1 MSPARKPKAARAA
14 AGHAAENAERRSRS
28 NVEEGARIR
37 AAGALNSSKSESKT
51 GSNAGS
57 NTGDQ
62 LEGGVR
68 ALATSSSIVVTCG
81 AGGVGKTTVA
91 AAIGLGAARH
101 SEQRVLVLTIDPAKR
116 LAAALGLQSVGN
128 EATPI
133 PLVGAK
139 GSLAIAM
146 LDTSASWDDLI
157 RRISPDDATTSKILA
172 NPLYRNITQRFVQS
186 HDYVAMERLYELRE
200 QGSYDLIVIDT
211 PPSRNALDFLDAP
224 QRMADFFSSTLLKWI
239 TMPYR
244 LGGERAGR
252 LGYLAAKPF
261 YQVAD
266 RILGSD
272 FLADIAEFFL
282 LFQSMYDGFV
292 KRASSVGALLHAEDT
307 TFVVISTPSES
318 PLQEAE
324 FFLAELERRNLRTGA
339 LVVNRTLPELF
350 LDDRTRRAAAGLLD
364 AVPVSRVQS
373 NAVPEAVLKSNS
385 NAESKA
391 VSGVAGRGS
400 TQGRQSVQTG
410 QSIPSVQSEHM
421 VKAVAETFLRFADT
435 AETQKREL
443 AKLAKVPATVV
454 RIPLFET
461 PLADVDGLGSVVDA
475 IW

>member
-1 MSPARKPKAARAA
+1 MVLHAVHSEGRA
-14 AGHAAENAERRSRS
+14 
-28 NVEEGARIR
+28 
-37 AAGALNSSKSESKT
+37 
-51 GSNAGS
+51 
-57 NTGDQ
+57 
-62 LEGGVR
+62 GVR
-68 ALATSSSIVVTCG
+68 ELATSSSIVVTCG

-128 EATPI
+128 EATTI
-133 PLVGAK
+133 PLVEAK

-157 RRISPDDATTSKILA
+157 RRISPDGATTAKILA

-200 QGSYDLIVIDT
+200 QGLYDLIVIDT

-266 RILGSD
+266 RILGSA

-292 KRASSVGALLHAEDT
+292 KRASSVGALLHDEST
-307 TFVVISTPSES
+307 SFVVISTPSES

-339 LVVNRTLPELF
+339 LVVNRTLPDLF
-350 LDDRTRRAAAGLLD
+350 LDDRTRRAAAELLD
-364 AVPVSRVQS
+364 AVSGSHLGSVSRAKNREGALRGQ
-373 NAVPEAVLKSNS
+373 ER
-385 NAESKA
+385 
-391 VSGVAGRGS
+391 GQGRGS
-400 TQGRQSVQTG
+400 SGGSGHGSVGGVATRD
-410 QSIPSVQSEHM
+410 EHM
-421 VKAVAETFLRFADT
+421 VKSLAETFLRFSDS
-435 AETQKREL
+435 AETQQREL

-461 PLADVDGLGSVVDA
+461 PLADVDGLGAVVEA

>member
-1 MSPARKPKAARAA
+1 MAKRQ
-14 AGHAAENAERRSRS
+14 AE
-28 NVEEGARIR
+28 
-37 AAGALNSSKSESKT
+37 T
-51 GSNAGS
+51 GSQMPLTSQAPMKSQVPLKSHVARTGS
-57 NTGDQ
+57 KAKATNDGAASV
-62 LEGGVR
+62 GVR
-68 ALATSSSIVVTCG
+68 DLATSSSIVITCG

-101 SEQRVLVLTIDPAKR
+101 TEQRVLVLTIDPAKR

-133 PLVGAK
+133 QLVGAK

-157 RRISPDDATTSKILA
+157 RRISPDGPEGETTSKILA

-200 QGSYDLIVIDT
+200 QGLYDLIVIDT

-266 RILGSD
+266 RILGSA

-292 KRASSVGALLHAEDT
+292 ARASSVGALLHDDGT
-307 TFVVISTPSES
+307 SFVVISTPSES

-350 LDDRTRRAAAGLLD
+350 LDDRARRAAAGLLD
-364 AVPVSRVQS
+364 AVPVSKPKGGESSRGSGSRVLS
-373 NAVPEAVLKSNS
+373 RGGGSRG
-385 NAESKA
+385 A
-391 VSGVAGRGS
+391 VSRDPLSRDGGS
-400 TQGRQSVQTG
+400 SDALSRDGGLGDAVSRD
-410 QSIPSVQSEHM
+410 EHL
-421 VKAVAETFLRFADT
+421 VKALAETFLRFAES
-435 AETQKREL
+435 AETQQRQL
-443 AKLAKVPATVV
+443 ATLAKVPATVV

-461 PLADVDGLGSVVDA
+461 PLADVDGLGAVVQA

>member
-1 MSPARKPKAARAA
+1 MVLHAVHSEGRA
-14 AGHAAENAERRSRS
+14 
-28 NVEEGARIR
+28 
-37 AAGALNSSKSESKT
+37 
-51 GSNAGS
+51 
-57 NTGDQ
+57 
-62 LEGGVR
+62 GVR
-68 ALATSSSIVVTCG
+68 ELATSSSIVVTCG

-128 EATPI
+128 EATTI

-157 RRISPDDATTSKILA
+157 RRISPDGATTAKILA

-200 QGSYDLIVIDT
+200 QGLYDLIVIDT

-266 RILGSD
+266 RILGSA

-292 KRASSVGALLHAEDT
+292 KRASSVGALLHDEST
-307 TFVVISTPSES
+307 SFVVISTPSES

-339 LVVNRTLPELF
+339 LVVNRTLPDLF
-350 LDDRTRRAAAGLLD
+350 LDDRTRRAAAELLD
-364 AVPVSRVQS
+364 AVSGS
-373 NAVPEAVLKSNS
+373 HLGSVLRAKNRQGALRGQELGPGRRS
-385 NAESKA
+385 
-391 VSGVAGRGS
+391 SGGPGRGS
-400 TQGRQSVQTG
+400 LGGATTRDGDAIRDEAAPREG
-410 QSIPSVQSEHM
+410 DAIRDEHI
-421 VKAVAETFLRFADT
+421 VKALAETFLRFSDSAK
-435 AETQKREL
+435 TQQREL

-461 PLADVDGLGSVVDA
+461 PLADVDGLGAVVEA

>member
-1 MSPARKPKAARAA
+1 MSAVRKAKSARVSSDEKRQSEARSKVRTGGQAKAQ
-14 AGHAAENAERRSRS
+14 GSTAE
-28 NVEEGARIR
+28 
-37 AAGALNSSKSESKT
+37 L
-51 GSNAGS
+51 
-57 NTGDQ
+57 D
-62 LEGGVR
+62 EGGVR

-133 PLVGAK
+133 PLWGAK
-139 GSLAIAM
+139 GSQSGLPVGIEPPGGSRSGAEMGPGRSKQGSLAIAM

-157 RRISPDDATTSKILA
+157 RRISPDDATTTKILA

-272 FLADIAEFFL
+272 FLQDIAEFFL

-292 KRASSVGALLHAEDT
+292 KRASCVGALLHAEDT

-339 LVVNRTLPELF
+339 LVVNRTLPDLF

-364 AVPVSRVQS
+364 AMPVSK
-373 NAVPEAVLKSNS
+373 AKS
-385 NAESKA
+385 ADGA
-391 VSGVAGRGS
+391 TRGS
-400 TQGRQSVQTG
+400 LRLTRGGSRGLLRGESG
-410 QSIPSVQSEHM
+410 SHAHDEHM
-421 VKAVAETFLRFADT
+421 VKALAETFLRFAET
-435 AETQKREL
+435 AETQEREL

-461 PLADVDGLGSVVDA
+461 PLADVDGLGSVVQA

>member
-1 MSPARKPKAARAA
+1 VKA
-14 AGHAAENAERRSRS
+14 
-28 NVEEGARIR
+28 
-37 AAGALNSSKSESKT
+37 
-51 GSNAGS
+51 
-57 NTGDQ
+57 
-62 LEGGVR
+62 GVR
-68 ALATSSSIVVTCG
+68 GLATSSSIVVTCG

-91 AAIGLGAARH
+91 AAIGLGAARLT
-101 SEQRVLVLTIDPAKR
+101 EQRVLVLTIDPAKR
-116 LAAALGLQSVGN
+116 LAAALGLQAVGN

-139 GSLAIAM
+139 GSLSIAM

-157 RRISPDDATTSKILA
+157 RRISPDDETTTKILA

-200 QGSYDLIVIDT
+200 QGLYDLIVIDT

-266 RILGSD
+266 RILGSA

-282 LFQSMYDGFV
+282 LFQSMYEGFV
-292 KRASSVGALLHAEDT
+292 KRAASVGALLHDAAT
-307 TFVVISTPSES
+307 SFVVISTPSES

-324 FFLAELERRNLRTGA
+324 FFLAELERRELRTGA
-339 LVVNRTLPELF
+339 LVVNRTLPDLF
-350 LDDRTRRAAAGLLD
+350 LDDRARRAAAGLLD
-364 AVPVSRVQS
+364 REPVS
-373 NAVPEAVLKSNS
+373 K
-385 NAESKA
+385 
-391 VSGVAGRGS
+391 AGRSVGS
-400 TQGRQSVQTG
+400 SGTLGSSGSSGSLGSLGAASRND
-410 QSIPSVQSEHM
+410 HL
-421 VKAVAETFLRFADT
+421 VKALAETFLRFADT
-435 AETQKREL
+435 AETQQRQM
-443 AKLAKVPATVV
+443 ATLAKVPATVV
-454 RIPLFET
+454 RVPLFET
-461 PLADVDGLGSVVDA
+461 PLADVDGLGAVVEA

>member
-1 MSPARKPKAARAA
+1 MKSQRVVPRTAKSRASVH
-14 AGHAAENAERRSRS
+14 AGEVEDGPLVGGALIDGAAE
-28 NVEEGARIR
+28 
-37 AAGALNSSKSESKT
+37 
-51 GSNAGS
+51 
-57 NTGDQ
+57 
-62 LEGGVR
+62 GVR
-68 ALATSSSIVVTCG
+68 GLAVSSSIVVTCG

-101 SEQRVLVLTIDPAKR
+101 NEQRVLVLTIDPAKR

-128 EATPI
+128 EATEI

-157 RRISPDDATTSKILA
+157 RRISPDDGTTAKILA
-172 NPLYRNITQRFVQS
+172 NPLYKNITQRFVQS
-186 HDYVAMERLYELRE
+186 HDYVAMERLYELRD

-292 KRASSVGALLHAEDT
+292 KRASSVGALLHDESTA
-307 TFVVISTPSES
+307 FVVISTPSES

-324 FFLAELERRNLRTGA
+324 FFLAELERRKLRTAA
-339 LVVNRTLPELF
+339 LVINRTLPDLF
-350 LDDRTRRAAAGLLD
+350 LDDRTRRGAAGLLD
-364 AVPVSRVQS
+364 AMS
-373 NAVPEAVLKSNS
+373 VPESQPEPRS
-385 NAESKA
+385 PRE
-391 VSGVAGRGS
+391 
-400 TQGRQSVQTG
+400 
-410 QSIPSVQSEHM
+410 EHM
-421 VKAVAETFLRFADT
+421 VKALAETFLRFADT
-435 AETQKREL
+435 AEMQQRQL
-443 AKLAKVPATVV
+443 AKLARVPATVV
-454 RIPLFET
+454 HIPLFET
-461 PLADVDGLGSVVDA
+461 PLADVDGLGSVVQA

>member
-1 MSPARKPKAARAA
+1 VW
-14 AGHAAENAERRSRS
+14 RR
-28 NVEEGARIR
+28 
-37 AAGALNSSKSESKT
+37 
-51 GSNAGS
+51 
-57 NTGDQ
+57 
-62 LEGGVR
+62 
-68 ALATSSSIVVTCG
+68 
-81 AGGVGKTTVA
+81 
-91 AAIGLGAARH
+91 
-101 SEQRVLVLTIDPAKR
+101 
-116 LAAALGLQSVGN
+116 LQSVGN

-157 RRISPDDATTSKILA
+157 RRISPDAATTNKILA

-244 LGGERAGR
+244 LGGQRAGR

-292 KRASSVGALLHAEDT
+292 KRASSVGALLHDEGT
-307 TFVVISTPSES
+307 SFVVISTPSES

-339 LVVNRTLPELF
+339 LVVNRTLPDLF
-350 LDDRTRRAAAGLLD
+350 LDDRTRRGAAGLLD
-364 AVPVSRVQS
+364 ALPVSLPV
-373 NAVPEAVLKSNS
+373 
-385 NAESKA
+385 SKA
-391 VSGVAGRGS
+391 KAKAKGGEEPKGGTLRATPSTSKGLFGPSQAGAAARDL
-400 TQGRQSVQTG
+400 
-410 QSIPSVQSEHM
+410 HM
-421 VKAVAETFLRFADT
+421 VRAIAETFLRFADT
-435 AETQKREL
+435 AETQQRQL
-443 AKLAKVPATVV
+443 AKLARVPATVV

-461 PLADVDGLGSVVDA
+461 PLADVDGLGSVVQA

>member
-1 MSPARKPKAARAA
+1 MVLHAVHSEGRA
-14 AGHAAENAERRSRS
+14 
-28 NVEEGARIR
+28 
-37 AAGALNSSKSESKT
+37 
-51 GSNAGS
+51 
-57 NTGDQ
+57 
-62 LEGGVR
+62 GVR
-68 ALATSSSIVVTCG
+68 ELATSSSIVVTCG

-128 EATPI
+128 EATTI
-133 PLVGAK
+133 PLVEAK

-157 RRISPDDATTSKILA
+157 RRISPDGATTAKILA

-200 QGSYDLIVIDT
+200 QGLYDLIVIDT

-266 RILGSD
+266 RILGSA

-292 KRASSVGALLHAEDT
+292 KRASSVGAMLHDEST
-307 TFVVISTPSES
+307 SFVVISTPSES

-339 LVVNRTLPELF
+339 LVVNRTLPDLF
-350 LDDRTRRAAAGLLD
+350 LDDRTRRAAAELLD
-364 AVPVSRVQS
+364 AVSGSHLGSVSRAKNREGALRGQ
-373 NAVPEAVLKSNS
+373 ER
-385 NAESKA
+385 
-391 VSGVAGRGS
+391 GQGRGS
-400 TQGRQSVQTG
+400 SGGSGHGSVGGVATRD
-410 QSIPSVQSEHM
+410 EHM
-421 VKAVAETFLRFADT
+421 VKSLAETFLRFSDS
-435 AETQKREL
+435 AETQQREL

-461 PLADVDGLGSVVDA
+461 PLADVDGLGAVVEA

>member
-1 MSPARKPKAARAA
+1 MSPVRKAKTQTDAQKLSTTR
-14 AGHAAENAERRSRS
+14 
-28 NVEEGARIR
+28 
-37 AAGALNSSKSESKT
+37 SKT
-51 GSNAGS
+51 GDQFAG
-57 NTGDQ
+57 
-62 LEGGVR
+62 GGVR
-68 ALATSSSIVVTCG
+68 DLATSSSIVVTCG

-128 EATPI
+128 EATSI

-139 GSLAIAM
+139 GSLSIAM

-200 QGSYDLIVIDT
+200 QGSFDLIVIDT

-339 LVVNRTLPELF
+339 LVVNRTLPDLF
-350 LDDRTRRAAAGLLD
+350 LDDRTKRAAAELLD
-364 AVPVSRVQS
+364 GTPVPKPVSTAPSQVT
-373 NAVPEAVLKSNS
+373 
-385 NAESKA
+385 SKA
-391 VSGVAGRGS
+391 MGRGS
-400 TQGRQSVQTG
+400 TQGRQGAQGDQAT
-410 QSIPSVQSEHM
+410 QSEHM
-421 VKAVAETFLRFADT
+421 VRAVAETFLRFAET
-435 AETQKREL
+435 AETQRRQL

-461 PLADVDGLGSVVDA
+461 PLADVDGLGSVVQA

>member
-1 MSPARKPKAARAA
+1 MGPGRSAKGSQSGLTVGSEPTGGSRSGAEMGPGRSAKGSQSGLPVGQEPTDGTRS
-14 AGHAAENAERRSRS
+14 AAEMGPASTTQGSQSGLPVGMEPAGGSRS
-28 NVEEGARIR
+28 GAEMGPGRS
-37 AAGALNSSKSESKT
+37 A
-51 GSNAGS
+51 
-57 NTGDQ
+57 Q
-62 LEGGVR
+62 
-68 ALATSSSIVVTCG
+68 
-81 AGGVGKTTVA
+81 
-91 AAIGLGAARH
+91 
-101 SEQRVLVLTIDPAKR
+101 
-116 LAAALGLQSVGN
+116 
-128 EATPI
+128 
-133 PLVGAK
+133 

-157 RRISPDDATTSKILA
+157 RRISPDDATTNKILA

-200 QGSYDLIVIDT
+200 QGCYDLIVIDT

-272 FLADIAEFFL
+272 FLQDIAEFFL

-292 KRASSVGALLHAEDT
+292 KRASAVGALLHAEDT

-339 LVVNRTLPELF
+339 LVVNRMLPDLF

-364 AVPVSRVQS
+364 TVPVSR
-373 NAVPEAVLKSNS
+373 A
-385 NAESKA
+385 
-391 VSGVAGRGS
+391 
-400 TQGRQSVQTG
+400 QGREGATRARSGAEMGAASSVRGT
-410 QSIPSVQSEHM
+410 PDEHM
-421 VKAVAETFLRFADT
+421 VKAVAETFLRFAER
-435 AETQKREL
+435 AETQQREL

-461 PLADVDGLGSVVDA
+461 PLADVDGLGSVVQA

>member
-1 MSPARKPKAARAA
+1 MSPLSKAKTARVAAQLAA
-14 AGHAAENAERRSRS
+14 KNAERDSGLGTGLEESRS
-28 NVEEGARIR
+28 NTKAG
-37 AAGALNSSKSESKT
+37 AGALDPARTDSKAESKL
-51 GSNAGS
+51 GSKLGS
-57 NTGDQ
+57 KTMAKVGAQ

-68 ALATSSSIVVTCG
+68 DLATSSSIVVTCG

-157 RRISPDDATTSKILA
+157 RRISPDDATTTKILA

-211 PPSRNALDFLDAP
+211 PPSRSALDFLDAP

-339 LVVNRTLPELF
+339 FVVNRILPDLF

-364 AVPVSRVQS
+364 ALPVSRFTP
-373 NAVPEAVLKSNS
+373 NAVPKVK
-385 NAESKA
+385 
-391 VSGVAGRGS
+391 GRGS
-400 TQGRQSVQTG
+400 TQGPQGECTE
-410 QSIPSVQSEHM
+410 PSEQHEDGAHSEHM
-421 VKAVAETFLRFADT
+421 VKAVAETFLRFAET
-435 AETQKREL
+435 AETQQRQL

-461 PLADVDGLGSVVDA
+461 PLADVDGLGSVVQA